1 MPMDYIGMLLTGIG
15 LGYSLLVIYS
25 IFQDDSSSLPDRKS
39 PPPPPISDET
49 TPLLSD
55 DKIDIRQRPNYSD
68 KDSDEELIQGW
79 DMV

>member
-1 MPMDYIGMLLTGIG
+1 MDYIGMAITGIG
-15 LGYSLLVIYS
+15 IGYSLLVIYS
-25 IFQDDSSSLPDRKS
+25 IFHDDSSLPDRTS
-39 PPPPPISDET
+39 PPPPSCSDET